1 MGTHRT
7 SSAAIVR
14 WAMAGVTALVAA
26 AAIGLAA
33 SPAAAQTRLQAGV
46 LACSGEGGWG
56 LIITSRKTFN
66 CTFSGDDSGL
76 RGQYTAVIRRVG
88 LDLGKTGNTSL
99 VWLVFGPA
107 DMVGDNFIAGSL
119 EGTYV
124 GVGAEAAV
132 GVGLG
137 ANALIGGGADSFALQ
152 PVSVQVQTG
161 LSVAAGVQ
169 RLDLD
174 YVGPLE

>member
-1 MGTHRT
+1 MNTQRA
-7 SSAAIVR
+7 SSAIAR
-14 WAMAGVTALVAA
+14 WVFAATTAL
-26 AAIGLAA
+26 LAA
-33 SPAAAQTRLQAGV
+33 SAVALTASPATAQTRLQAGV

-56 LIITSRKTFN
+56 LIITSRKTFT
-66 CTFSGDDSGL
+66 CTFSGDDGAV

-88 LDLGKTGNTSL
+88 IDLGKTGNTSL

-107 DMVGDNFIAGSL
+107 DMVGANFAAGSL
-119 EGTYV
+119 QGTYV
-124 GVGAEAAV
+124 GVGADAAV

-161 LSVAAGVQ
+161 LSVSAGVQ

>member
-1 MGTHRT
+1 MSTHKN
-7 SSAAIVR
+7 SSAIVR
-14 WAMAGVTALVAA
+14 WVFPAVTALVVASTVSLTAA
-26 AAIGLAA
+26 
-33 SPAAAQTRLQAGV
+33 PAAAQTRLQAGV

-56 LIITSRKTFN
+56 LIITSRRTFE
-66 CTFSGDDSGL
+66 CTFSGDDGIVKES
-76 RGQYTAVIRRVG
+76 YTATIRRVG
-88 LDLGKTGNTSL
+88 IDIGRTGSTAL

-107 DMVGDNFIAGSL
+107 NMIGTNFVPGSL
-119 EGTYV
+119 EGDYI

-137 ANALIGGGADSFALQ
+137 ANALIGGGQDSFALQ

-169 RLDLD
+169 TLALDFA
-174 YVGPLE
+174 GALE